1 MKNTLQLGK
10 IEIEVSFKNIKNV
23 HLSVHPPEGRVVIVA
38 PQGTRPEA
46 VRAYAASKLN
56 WIHAKQAKLAAQL
69 RETPRQYVS
78 RESHML
84 WGKRYLLR
92 VVESEKRPSV
102 HLDHR
107 WITLTV
113 RRGSSRENREMLMA
127 AWQRTLL
134 HGAIPQLI
142 AKWEKR
148 LDVNVE
154 GYAVQRMKTKWGS
167 CNRKSR
173 RIRVNTELVKKP
185 KELLDYVVVHE
196 ILHLLAP
203 THSEKFAELLSKYFP
218 SWREARAELNALPLS
233 ASDWG

>member
-1 MKNTLQLGK
+1 MKNTFQLGK

-56 WIHAKQAKLAAQL
+56 WIHAKQAKLGAQL

-92 VVESEKRPSV
+92 VVESDERQKV
-102 HLDHR
+102 QLDHR
-107 WITLTV
+107 RIMLTV

-142 AKWEKR
+142 AKWEKH
-148 LDVNVE
+148 LDVKVE

-203 THSEKFAELLSKYFP
+203 THSEKFAELLSKHFP